1 MRLSSP
7 FLPLE
12 TLCFMGCFK
21 VLLSRCHT
29 LRHKRIALCGEG
41 SKCWV
46 GGGLRLPSGSN
57 PGRKQGWIFQN
68 NTLQR
73 SAPALTFELRTRL
86 KIWSNA
92 RSREQRL
99 QSLITHSYHFKHNA
113 LATHT
118 HTHTI
123 TILPFSMAAK
133 SAGLL
138 WEYLRLIPLSFNINR
153 DANLR
158 HISLICPHLDVNNH
172 PWMVHAEKRNKQRT

>member
-7 FLPLE
+7 FFPLE

-21 VLLSRCHT
+21 VLLSRCRT

-118 HTHTI
+118 HTHIDNTTI
-123 TILPFSMAAK
+123 FYGCKVCGAVVGIFKVDSSLLQHQQRCK
-133 SAGLL
+133 SKA
-138 WEYLRLIPLSFNINR
+138 
-153 DANLR
+153 
-158 HISLICPHLDVNNH
+158 HIPHL
-172 PWMVHAEKRNKQRT
+172 PSSGCE